1 MSSQINEIDHAL
13 NDPGGEAWQPRLRR
27 MMKKTFGIQAL
38 REGQDAVIQRVMLGQ
53 PTLAVMPTGAGKSL
67 CYQLPALLLPG
78 RTVVVSP
85 LIALMKDQC
94 DALQAMGVHAVQ
106 LHSAMTAPEVAE
118 AEAAVESGEA
128 RIVFT
133 TPERLAAPE
142 FLALLKCRPTSL
154 LVVDEAHCVSQWGHD
169 FRPAFLEISAAR
181 SSLGQPT
188 LLALTATA
196 TPDVIEDIA
205 RQLDA
210 SGLGVVNTGI
220 YRANLH
226 YEVKQV
232 VSEAEKMTAALS
244 FLQSTAGSGV
254 VYGAT
259 VKAVEQV
266 HQTLKD
272 AGESVTLYHG
282 RLPKAERHANQ
293 EAFMRNEARVMVA
306 TNAFGLGI
314 DKPDTRFV
322 LHYQMP
328 SGLDAYYQESGRA
341 GRDGQAATCCLLY
354 LHQDRA
360 VQRFFMAGRYP
371 DLQDIDALYRA
382 LIEDPP
388 AGQRWTLALLQQ
400 TLKRPAN
407 KLQVALRLL
416 RHQKI
421 VVQNRMGE
429 LRLLRRGLSDTAMD
443 QLLEAY
449 RGKRE
454 HDKALLEKMVF
465 YGQTGLCRWKV
476 LQEHF
481 GEGADFE
488 RCETCDNCLRL
499 SALQRQQEAAP
510 IEEAPTAAK
519 PASPH
524 AAFAENDLVR
534 VARYGQGTVT
544 AADAET
550 VTVAFPSGDTRCFVA
565 TCVQPAK
572 SRRRSASPA

>member
-1 MSSQINEIDHAL
+1 MSSPTTTIDHAIPTS
-13 NDPGGEAWQPRLRR
+13 DGEAWQPRLRR
-27 MMKKTFGIQAL
+27 LMKQTFRIQAL
-38 REGQDAVIQRVMLGQ
+38 REGQDAVICRVMQGQ
-53 PTLAVMPTGAGKSL
+53 STLAVMPTGAGKSL
-67 CYQLPALLLPG
+67 CYQLPALLLSG

-94 DALQAMGVHAVQ
+94 DTLQAIGVHAVQ
-106 LHSAMTAPEVAE
+106 LHSAMAAPEVAE
-118 AEAAVESGEA
+118 AEEALASGEA

-142 FLALLKCRPTSL
+142 FLTLLKHRPTSL

-196 TPDVIEDIA
+196 TPDVIDDIA

-210 SGLGVVNTGI
+210 PGLGVVNTGI
-220 YRANLH
+220 YRANLR

-232 VSEAEKMTAALS
+232 VSEEEKMTTALS
-244 FLQSTAGSGV
+244 FLQSTTGSGV

-259 VKAVEQV
+259 VKTVEHV
-266 HQTLKD
+266 YLALKD
-272 AGESVTLYHG
+272 AGESVTMYHG

-322 LHYQMP
+322 LHYQIP

-354 LHQDRA
+354 LHRDRA

-371 DLQDIDALYRA
+371 DLQDIDALCRA
-382 LIEDPP
+382 LVQDPP
-388 AGQRWTLALLQQ
+388 SGQRWTLPWLQQ
-400 TLKRPAN
+400 ILNRPSN

-416 RHQKI
+416 RQQKI
-421 VVQNRMGE
+421 VAQNRTGE
-429 LRLLRRGLSDTAMD
+429 LRLLRRGLSDAAMD
-443 QLLEAY
+443 QLLGAY
-449 RGKRE
+449 RVKRE
-454 HDKALLEKMVF
+454 HDKALLEQMVF

-488 RCETCDNCLRL
+488 RCRTCDNCLRL
-499 SALQRQQEAAP
+499 SALQRQQPSAP
-510 IEEAPTAAK
+510 IEHPMATQL
-519 PASPH
+519 ASPH

-550 VTVAFPSGDTRCFVA
+550 VTVKFPSGDSRCFVA

-572 SRRRSASPA
+572 SRRKSASTA